1 LTGDHNNERKEGI
14 NKNYSCWFS
23 LFNENF
29 DWNLNKERAWL
40 KGAKKVQRIVA
51 CHLKPIHYKAFENR
65 LKMYHFQKWRSIQNS
80 KTQFSLVKKNTMLEK
95 NYISTFNFHVE
106 KKSIILNFRAK
117 NTNENLIFALLKILS
132 FGKLKVHFKIL

>member
-1 LTGDHNNERKEGI
+1 MTGDHNNERKEGI

-51 CHLKPIHYKAFENR
+51 CHLTAIH
-65 LKMYHFQKWRSIQNS
+65 QK
-80 KTQFSLVKKNTMLEK
+80 VLEK
-95 NYISTFNFHVE
+95 GF
-106 KKSIILNFRAK
+106 
-117 NTNENLIFALLKILS
+117 
-132 FGKLKVHFKIL
+132 